1 MSRVFTSITISMALA
16 VSAPA
21 LAQGVGRG
29 YDVPL
34 NRVLNLA
41 NGDHLLY
48 SEFDPPHNL
57 VRVNSSGDVL
67 WARTIGDYGLGLGYV
82 RNIVETGS
90 GTLLMG
96 MSSSSGPIIVCLDAL
111 GAVLWA
117 EVVDAAVGPIGYPVV
132 TRTTAGAN
140 ILHMRGFGLDTA
152 DVVIKF
158 DDDGAV
164 LWAKHPIVPGTAPT
178 RWVMPM
184 TPDGLLLM
192 SKSDCTPAIARM
204 DNSGNAEWYWTI
216 DPGQGCWQ
224 VEHVVQLPDS
234 GLMAVYARTT
244 AAGGPDD
251 MVVSRLDP
259 AGQPL
264 WHRSYDPLP
273 DFNILP
279 GIDGMV
285 AMYDGA
291 VVQPGDDLDI
301 QFIRIDTAGNTNW
314 TASFPTNA
322 LAGTI
327 APATGDSIWSIIFQT
342 LQPLCLWNR
351 IATDEPPSGCM
362 NSYVIPEV
370 QNFTTQFPGSF
381 SVVDVTVT
389 TTPYAIDSQPI
400 TVTATQVCGGQA
412 IAQQDAPAFT
422 VRYDPGSDRVIVQL
436 PHMVLGMVTIEL
448 FDIRGNTV
456 RRSSAAAADGTA
468 QLNTQ
473 GLAAAPYLVRV
484 DHGSMRSTGKV
495 FITR

>member
-1 MSRVFTSITISMALA
+1 MYKR
-16 VSAPA
+16 
-21 LAQGVGRG
+21 Q
-29 YDVPL
+29 PL

-117 EVVDAAVGPIGYPVV
+117 EVVDAAVGPIGYPLV

-216 DPGQGCWQ
+216 DPGQGRC
-224 VEHVVQLPDS
+224 V
-234 GLMAVYARTT
+234 
-244 AAGGPDD
+244 
-251 MVVSRLDP
+251 
-259 AGQPL
+259 
-264 WHRSYDPLP
+264 
-273 DFNILP
+273 
-279 GIDGMV
+279 
-285 AMYDGA
+285 
-291 VVQPGDDLDI
+291 
-301 QFIRIDTAGNTNW
+301 
-314 TASFPTNA
+314 
-322 LAGTI
+322 
-327 APATGDSIWSIIFQT
+327 
-342 LQPLCLWNR
+342 
-351 IATDEPPSGCM
+351 
-362 NSYVIPEV
+362 
-370 QNFTTQFPGSF
+370 
-381 SVVDVTVT
+381 
-389 TTPYAIDSQPI
+389 
-400 TVTATQVCGGQA
+400 
-412 IAQQDAPAFT
+412 
-422 VRYDPGSDRVIVQL
+422 
-436 PHMVLGMVTIEL
+436 
-448 FDIRGNTV
+448 
-456 RRSSAAAADGTA
+456 
-468 QLNTQ
+468 
-473 GLAAAPYLVRV
+473 
-484 DHGSMRSTGKV
+484 
-495 FITR
+495 